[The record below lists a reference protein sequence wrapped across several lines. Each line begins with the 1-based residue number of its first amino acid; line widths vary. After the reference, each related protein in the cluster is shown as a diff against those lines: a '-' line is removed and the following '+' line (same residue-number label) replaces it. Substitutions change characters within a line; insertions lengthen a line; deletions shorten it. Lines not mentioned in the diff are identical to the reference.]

1 MNEKY
6 YVIRNSDGDTT
17 VDEFTKEQ
25 LLKAIQEN
33 YWGTNGSEDILTE
46 LPENTDTN
54 YWGEGLLIIKGSVVV
69 PTPKQIVTKYD
80 IE

>member
-1 MNEKY
+1 MKETY
-6 YVIRNSDGDTT
+6 FVINNSDGDTT
-17 VDEFTKEQ
+17 VSEFTKET

-33 YWGTNGSEDILTE
+33 YWGNKEILKSI
-46 LPENTDTN
+46 PVNDDTN

-69 PTPKQIVTKYD
+69 PTPKQVITKYD